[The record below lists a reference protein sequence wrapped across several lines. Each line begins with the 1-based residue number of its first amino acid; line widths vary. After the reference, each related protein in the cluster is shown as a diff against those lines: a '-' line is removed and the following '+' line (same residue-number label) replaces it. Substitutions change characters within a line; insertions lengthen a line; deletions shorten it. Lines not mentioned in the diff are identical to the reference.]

1 MREKHSDLKIQ
12 YPPLLLREQCSD
24 RERSEDTLPNL
35 LRNVNR
41 SASARVFPRSLTSC
55 QRAEV
60 KRVLHCDAT
69 TSVDMDALLSE
80 TIPAPGIFSLQQL
93 QIHPTTERILC
104 TLSSD
109 SISTSAMASKGYP
122 SFCIWKAISCFV
134 EAFPN
139 SLPSVIP
146 SSFP

>member
-1 MREKHSDLKIQ
+1 MELKNFLSRWSAESRVFLSRCI
-12 YPPLLLREQCSD
+12 S
-24 RERSEDTLPNL
+24 RERSEDTLQRL
-35 LRNVNR
+35 LEKVNR
-41 SASARVFPRSLTSC
+41 VPLHEDFHFRVTNG

-60 KRVLHCDAT
+60 KRACTAKEYPCFLRPIRHKEVFFF
-69 TSVDMDALLSE
+69 TSVS
-80 TIPAPGIFSLQQL
+80 PQQL
-93 QIHPTTERILC
+93 LIHPTTERILC